1 VGGGWASLQ
10 VEARADLPVS
20 ASTPPAARSWALF
33 ASAVPCAHW
42 LRAFGCVTFGLES
55 IHATG
60 NAAAPRR
67 AETLVALAGARVG
80 VDLVAMDRFDL
91 AAFAGGFVPL
101 QVPRIEID
109 GLPVHDFS
117 PVAGEVGVSGLE
129 RF

>member
-1 VGGGWASLQ
+1 
-10 VEARADLPVS
+10 
-20 ASTPPAARSWALF
+20 
-33 ASAVPCAHW
+33 
-42 LRAFGCVTFGLES
+42 
-55 IHATG
+55 
-60 NAAAPRR
+60 
-67 AETLVALAGARVG
+67 VG